1 MEIERRRQSDR
12 ELEKLFTLMK
22 QTRDQITEM
31 NGTVRRHN
39 EEIFGLPEAGK
50 CGLVREVDDIHD
62 FVVTTKS
69 SVKTIVTIVS
79 IIGVANIIALV
90 MLMANLGGAT

>member
-1 MEIERRRQSDR
+1 MEIERRRQADR
-12 ELEKLFTLMK
+12 ELEELFTLMK

-39 EEIFGLPEAGK
+39 EEIFGLPNGK
-50 CGLVREVDDIHD
+50 CGLVREVDEIHD

-79 IIGVANIIALV
+79 IIGIANIIALV
-90 MLMANLGGAT
+90 MLMANIGGAT

>member
-1 MEIERRRQSDR
+1 MEIECRRQSDR
-12 ELEKLFTLMK
+12 ELEELFTLMK
-22 QTRDQITEM
+22 QTRDQITIM
-31 NGTVRRHN
+31 NGTVKRHN
-39 EEIFGLPEAGK
+39 EEIFGVANGK

-79 IIGVANIIALV
+79 AIGIANLVALIMVI
-90 MLMANLGGAT
+90 ANLGGAT